1 MKNIRKK
8 FAVVLVLLVSLS
20 YLNVVSG
27 ESYNETPT
35 HEPIIIIGD
44 DNFTSENG
52 VIGGS
57 GTKEDPY
64 IIENWVIKANETA
77 PYDMGTVGIFIA
89 NTTKYFVIRN
99 VTVFGGDWGI
109 LLDNV
114 SNFVIEDSKFY
125 DINWYAIVAGG
136 VIQGSLAFN
145 GTIRNNE
152 AWNIGSFVY
161 AEGSNFL
168 VESNYAHDLEA
179 KSGSGVIGIEIVSN
193 DSLIRDNIIE
203 NINGRQ
209 KSYADGILVILSA
222 ENVTIQNNTIHN
234 IYNITYGEGITLYT
248 TNANST
254 LDKIQIIGNYI
265 NNISDNGIDIDGH
278 NGGIINHVIV
288 ANNTVN
294 NCYWRSVL
302 VYYTHGNITI
312 ANNTLSDNEH
322 HGIGIEHSSNIT
334 VMDNEIY
341 GSKNRGIYILN
352 STAIH
357 IVGNNIHDNPEGIRI
372 EEGSG
377 DAYLES
383 NWLHSNNHAILIFDS
398 PNATMKSNT
407 LENNSYNLGIWAG
420 TNVEGYLHHIDTSNT
435 IDGRPIYYWVGVEN
449 EGIPQNASFV
459 GLINCRNITG
469 ENLQLEHEGR
479 ILIVNST
486 GVAIENSVLQNN
498 EFAMDIVLSK
508 DVIFKNVSILDT
520 DKTAVSVFSS
530 VNVTLTNITV
540 ASAGLDGGYFND
552 VCNSSILNS
561 EISNASN
568 GINLHY
574 STHNTIQNN
583 SIHHNSDRG
592 IALWD
597 FSEDNVIEN
606 NDVYS
611 NGNIGI
617 SLDAGNNT
625 VEANKVRDNEEDGII
640 SANANGNQIIRNEI
654 YGNLAGV
661 RFWNSNYTLI
671 STNEI
676 YDNRENGI
684 SSDNS
689 FNAVIQNNTAYGNQ
703 ENGIGFWRSGNFS
716 VVGNT
721 VHENGFAGIVSGHG
735 SNATLRDN
743 VIFQN
748 NASGIEI
755 WEGSQV
761 KIFNATV
768 YRNAHAGIVVIHPGT
783 FAWIENSTVYEN
795 TWRGIEFHDGGYGT
809 VKSSRIFNN
818 SIDGI
823 YILNTSSVTIIESN
837 ISNNNACGIAADYSS
852 NIVISESVILKNSGG
867 SGIGLDS
874 VTDFVITGSN
884 IEGDVS
890 YPPIAIDNSINGLIY
905 MNDIKIINDPVHI
918 KNSTVQWNSPAPL
931 KYLYNDQNFTSYL
944 GNYWDN
950 YNGTDENGD
959 GIGDT
964 PWIIDSVNKDE
975 YPLIEPHE
983 KYEVIL
989 EKNPPHVNII
999 SPIGKIYNTTTIP
1012 IKLNI
1017 TDESAI
1023 EEVTTFLN
1031 EKQIGLIYNSTSG
1044 LYENTT
1050 IAFTNGSY
1058 VLNVYAK
1065 DAYGNLG
1072 SAEIYFVVYINA
1084 EVKEVQVNNETSV
1097 TIGTFGGIANVTAEN
1112 NTIIAN
1118 VSTSTGIVH
1127 VEVPIVNNISSV
1139 VVNVTAVTE
1148 VASGESNVS
1157 LVAGWGS
1164 RIVSYD
1170 VQKTKLGTENNK
1182 ETYAVTLK
1190 ANVTLGE
1197 NGVAVVALRDIN
1209 ISTVY
1214 IWKNSQKIE
1223 LTTDRSNSL
1232 GYYYKEGSM
1241 VFVVLKK
1248 DPVIEAKGYFEI
1260 TLPPTKKEKRR
1271 GSIVALNFLGYR
1283 WYNKYLKEFEELYT
1297 KALEMNVSNETL
1309 QLALQYNET
1318 ASKYYQKALELSNG
1332 NIILHLGDVRILA
1345 PLRKAY
1351 LNEIKAVEILREA
1364 LEKLEIQGS

>member
-1 MKNIRKK
+1 M
-8 FAVVLVLLVSLS
+8 
-20 YLNVVSG
+20 
-27 ESYNETPT
+27 
-35 HEPIIIIGD
+35 
-44 DNFTSENG
+44 
-52 VIGGS
+52 
-57 GTKEDPY
+57 
-64 IIENWVIKANETA
+64 
-77 PYDMGTVGIFIA
+77 
-89 NTTKYFVIRN
+89 
-99 VTVFGGDWGI
+99 
-109 LLDNV
+109 
-114 SNFVIEDSKFY
+114 
-125 DINWYAIVAGG
+125 
-136 VIQGSLAFN
+136 
-145 GTIRNNE
+145 
-152 AWNIGSFVY
+152 
-161 AEGSNFL
+161 
-168 VESNYAHDLEA
+168 
-179 KSGSGVIGIEIVSN
+179 
-193 DSLIRDNIIE
+193 
-203 NINGRQ
+203 
-209 KSYADGILVILSA
+209 
-222 ENVTIQNNTIHN
+222 
-234 IYNITYGEGITLYT
+234 
-248 TNANST
+248 
-254 LDKIQIIGNYI
+254 
-265 NNISDNGIDIDGH
+265 
-278 NGGIINHVIV
+278 
-288 ANNTVN
+288 
-294 NCYWRSVL
+294 
-302 VYYTHGNITI
+302 
-312 ANNTLSDNEH
+312 
-322 HGIGIEHSSNIT
+322 
-334 VMDNEIY
+334 
-341 GSKNRGIYILN
+341 
-352 STAIH
+352 
-357 IVGNNIHDNPEGIRI
+357 
-372 EEGSG
+372 
-377 DAYLES
+377 
-383 NWLHSNNHAILIFDS
+383 
-398 PNATMKSNT
+398 
-407 LENNSYNLGIWAG
+407 
-420 TNVEGYLHHIDTSNT
+420 
-435 IDGRPIYYWVGVEN
+435 
-449 EGIPQNASFV
+449 
-459 GLINCRNITG
+459 
-469 ENLQLEHEGR
+469 
-479 ILIVNST
+479 
-486 GVAIENSVLQNN
+486 
-498 EFAMDIVLSK
+498 
-508 DVIFKNVSILDT
+508 
-520 DKTAVSVFSS
+520 
-530 VNVTLTNITV
+530 
-540 ASAGLDGGYFND
+540 
-552 VCNSSILNS
+552 
-561 EISNASN
+561 
-568 GINLHY
+568 
-574 STHNTIQNN
+574 
-583 SIHHNSDRG
+583 
-592 IALWD
+592 
-597 FSEDNVIEN
+597 
-606 NDVYS
+606 
-611 NGNIGI
+611 
-617 SLDAGNNT
+617 
-625 VEANKVRDNEEDGII
+625 
-640 SANANGNQIIRNEI
+640 
-654 YGNLAGV
+654 
-661 RFWNSNYTLI
+661 
-671 STNEI
+671 
-676 YDNRENGI
+676 
-684 SSDNS
+684 
-689 FNAVIQNNTAYGNQ
+689 
-703 ENGIGFWRSGNFS
+703 
-716 VVGNT
+716 
-721 VHENGFAGIVSGHG
+721 HENGFAGIVSGHG
-735 SNATLRDN
+735 SNATLRNN

-823 YILNTSSVTIIESN
+823 YILNTSSVTITESN

-989 EKNPPHVNII
+989 EKNPPHINII

-1190 ANVTLGE
+1190 VNVTLGE
-1197 NGVAVVALRDIN
+1197 NGVAVVVLRNIN
-1209 ISTVY
+1209 ISKVY
-1214 IWKNSQKIE
+1214 VWKNSQKIE
-1223 LTTDRSNSL
+1223 LTTNRSNSL
-1232 GYYYKEGSM
+1232 GYYYKEDSV

-1248 DPVIEAKGYFEI
+1248 DPVIEADGYFEI
-1260 TLPPTKKEKRR
+1260 TLPSTKKGERR

-1283 WYNKYLKEFEELYT
+1283 WYNIYLKEFKELYM
-1297 KALEMNVSNETL
+1297 KALEMNVNSETL

-1318 ASKYYQKALELSNG
+1318 ATKYYQKALELSNG

-1351 LNEIKAVEILREA
+1351 LNEIKAMEILREA
-1364 LEKLEIQGS
+1364 LEKLEIHGS